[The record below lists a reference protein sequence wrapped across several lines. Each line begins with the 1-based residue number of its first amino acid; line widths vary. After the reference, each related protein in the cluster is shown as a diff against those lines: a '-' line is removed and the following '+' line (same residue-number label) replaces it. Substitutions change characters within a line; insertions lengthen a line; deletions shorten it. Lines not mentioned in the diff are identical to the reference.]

1 MKYRIVRVE
10 LKDENTVML
19 YLKKINQETGF
30 VSRPDFSDPA
40 KMLEFSMQMG
50 MVAAKKIEEL
60 VQFDGFITLEYEQ
73 YNLQDL
79 KVGDVV
85 EIEIKAVEKG

>member
-10 LKDENTVML
+10 LKDENTVLL
-19 YLKKINQETGF
+19 YLKKIGGDMSF
-30 VSRPDFSDPA
+30 LSRPDFSDPA

-50 MVAAKKIEEL
+50 IVAARKIEEL
-60 VQFDGFITLEYEQ
+60 MQFDAFITLEYEQ

-85 EIEIKAVEKG
+85 E